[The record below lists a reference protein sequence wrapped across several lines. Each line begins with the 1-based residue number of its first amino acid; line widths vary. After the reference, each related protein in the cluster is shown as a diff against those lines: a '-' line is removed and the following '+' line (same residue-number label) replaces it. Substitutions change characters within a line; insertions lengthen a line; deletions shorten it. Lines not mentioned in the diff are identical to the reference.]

1 MDTSAPSS
9 GLLGSLRSL
18 TDSLLGSVQD
28 RVQLLG
34 VELQEE
40 KQRLVQIL
48 VWLAAIVS
56 LGFLALIFA
65 SLVLVLAF
73 WDTARLAIVVGLA
86 VGYLVGLI
94 VLVISF
100 KRYLARQPA
109 PFKATLSE
117 LRDDRACIRA
127 ET

>member
-1 MDTSAPSS
+1 MDTSAAGS

-65 SLVLVLAF
+65 SVALVIAF
-73 WDTARLAIVVGLA
+73 WDTARLATTVGLA
-86 VGYLVGLI
+86 VAYLAGLI
-94 VLVISF
+94 VLVVLF
-100 KRYLARQPA
+100 KRYLARQPT
-109 PFKATLSE
+109 PFNATLSE
-117 LRDDRACIRA
+117 LRDDRACIQP
-127 ET
+127 EN

>member
-1 MDTSAPSS
+1 MDTSAPGS

-48 VWLAAIVS
+48 VWLAAIVA

-73 WDTARLAIVVGLA
+73 WDTARLATVVGLA
-86 VGYLVGLI
+86 LAYLTGLI

-100 KRYLARQPA
+100 KRYLARQPT

>member
-73 WDTARLAIVVGLA
+73 WDTARLATVVGLA